1 MMDPPCTNI
10 VLLVIAALLIPFF
23 IVWEISQERLALPAI
38 LPNSVW
44 RRTEFNVECVTVFLV
59 WSWFNAYGCV

>member
-1 MMDPPCTNI
+1 MHKSENI

-23 IVWEISQERLALPAI
+23 IVWENRQERLALPAI

-44 RRTEFNVECVTVFLV
+44 RTTEFTVVCVKVFLV
-59 WSWFNAYGCV
+59 WSWFNAYGCM